1 MGCSAS
7 FVQRWSRL
15 LSSNVGYKLPVPKHH
30 IWMLNRPF
38 LTSKINE
45 RGKGLHKELTSQ
57 GYKRRNIKDPFH
69 EVQSVLYN
77 SNARIIVFILLTMP
91 NSTYSMIIK
100 CYLQI
105 TEEVEKLK
113 ALKLESGETL
123 TTGAGSS
130 KIVLKTAKGTR
141 DYLPDQMIIRE
152 NVIDIVKNVFKRH
165 DAETIDTPVFELK
178 VSIIYHIEE
187 MVDA

>member
-1 MGCSAS
+1 
-7 FVQRWSRL
+7 
-15 LSSNVGYKLPVPKHH
+15 
-30 IWMLNRPF
+30 
-38 LTSKINE
+38 
-45 RGKGLHKELTSQ
+45 
-57 GYKRRNIKDPFH
+57 
-69 EVQSVLYN
+69 
-77 SNARIIVFILLTMP
+77 
-91 NSTYSMIIK
+91 MIIK

-113 ALKLESGETL
+113 ALKLESGENV

-178 VSIIYHIEE
+178 VSRCFFGMGVPPCITLQYIE
-187 MVDA
+187 VYYVNC